1 MNVDKERVAG
11 ILLSIGA
18 IQWFFN
24 VMIAEGLH
32 QGFHLSANQWIPYS
46 NQIHYVSELGVG
58 STAPIFNISSITLG
72 VMIVA
77 ASLLFYLKDKAK
89 VFPSVLFIGGIGALG
104 IGVFPTTIQPT
115 HGIFEVFALWCGAFA
130 AMLSYRKQK
139 APLSYI
145 SAVLGVVS
153 FVTSIVFFPYLGLG
167 VNDMSTFLGMG
178 KGILERIVIYSLI
191 LWMFGYGY
199 HSAGKTSDG

>member
-1 MNVDKERVAG
+1 MNVDKERMAG
-11 ILLSIGA
+11 IFLLIGA
-18 IQWFFN
+18 VQWFFS

-32 QGFHLSANQWIPYS
+32 QGFHVSASQWIPYS

-58 STAPIFNISSITLG
+58 STASIFNISTITLG
-72 VMIVA
+72 IMVVA
-77 ASLLFYLKDKAK
+77 SSVLFYLKDKEK
-89 VFPSVLFIGGIGALG
+89 IFPCVLFICGIGAVG
-104 IGVFPTTIQPT
+104 VGVFPTTIQPT
-115 HGIFEVFALWCGAFA
+115 HGIFEVFALLCGAFA

-167 VNDMSTFLGMG
+167 VNDMSTFLEMG